1 VALILRVDERK
12 KRGSVHENRAHS
24 KASSR

>member
-12 KRGSVHENRAHS
+12 KRGSVHEDRAHS
-24 KASSR
+24 NASSR